1 MPSFSCAL
9 AVNAS
14 ASGPALMAHLSGML
28 FGYVFL
34 KGAKS
39 RKFDPLTPMM
49 DSYKAWKLARAKR
62 KFQVYL
68 KKKQGSD
75 TDRWVN

>member
-1 MPSFSCAL
+1 MYLRRERKMFK
-9 AVNAS
+9 
-14 ASGPALMAHLSGML
+14 SGTRTYLSVAHNVVDKPAG
-28 FGYVFL
+28 
-34 KGAKS
+34 
-39 RKFDPLTPMM
+39 
-49 DSYKAWKLARAKR
+49 KLARAKR